1 MMWTTRI
8 FIHYSESTDLQL
20 LWETVG
26 QNLQMMNIYLKTQ
39 KFHSKVNTQEK
50 CTTVNIK
57 RHARTFM
64 AILFIIQPKTGEN
77 PQNYSQQK
85 KGKIYSSI
93 FMQQKNEKNDSYIQ
107 QPKRIS
113 QTQSEDKEARYKSIY
128 TQIVLYKIQIFIYGM
143 KVKIVYDL
151 TYMWHL
157 KKPNSQ
163 KRVDWWLPGAGRN
176 GEMLVKGYK
185 LPVVR

>member
-26 QNLQMMNIYLKTQ
+26 QNLQMLNIYLKTQ
-39 KFHSKVNTQEK
+39 KFHSKVNIQEK

-85 KGKIYSSI
+85 KEKYILVYSCNKKMKRTTATYNNQKESHRHKAKI
-93 FMQQKNEKNDSYIQ
+93 
-107 QPKRIS
+107 
-113 QTQSEDKEARYKSIY
+113 
-128 TQIVLYKIQIFIYGM
+128 
-143 KVKIVYDL
+143 
-151 TYMWHL
+151 
-157 KKPNSQ
+157 KKP
-163 KRVDWWLPGAGRN
+163 GRKAYILRLHYIKFKYLSM
-176 GEMLVKGYK
+176 G
-185 LPVVR
+185 